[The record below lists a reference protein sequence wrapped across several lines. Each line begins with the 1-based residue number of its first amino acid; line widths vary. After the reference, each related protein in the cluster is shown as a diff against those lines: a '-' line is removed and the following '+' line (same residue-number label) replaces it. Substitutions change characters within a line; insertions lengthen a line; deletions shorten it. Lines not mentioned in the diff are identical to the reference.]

1 MRVLWVSKG
10 LGPGGAERLLVSV
23 AGARAADEVS
33 YEAAYVLPGKQQLV
47 PELAALGVPTHLL
60 AGRRGMGDP
69 RWPLRLRRLA
79 RRFDV
84 VHFHSPAVAAVAR
97 PLVHT
102 LRPRIATVTTEHN
115 VWSSHALA
123 TRVANAMTIGL
134 DDAVL
139 AVSDEVAA
147 SMRGPVRRRVQVL
160 VHGVPVARVQ
170 ASLPARDDARASL
183 GLAAADPVVVTI
195 ANLRATKDYP
205 NLLRAAGTVARRV
218 PGVRF
223 LAAGQGPLADE
234 LRAEAASLGLG
245 ATFTFL
251 GHVEDPLPLLAAA
264 DVFVLASRHEGLSI
278 ALLEA
283 MTAGLP
289 VVVTTVGAAPSV
301 VTEGREGVLVPSGD
315 PDALAD
321 AIVALLADPARRQ
334 SMGAAAAARAEA
346 FDIVGAARQLEAV
359 YRRVLSGS

>member
-1 MRVLWVSKG
+1 MDSQKVDLVKLVKPNLTTHGGQAWAIGRTVSVPVERRRPVLCT
-10 LGPGGAERLLVSV
+10 GGVLHAYRSLELALLVAPAHGYGNDAV
-23 AGARAADEVS
+23 V
-33 YEAAYVLPGKQQLV
+33 
-47 PELAALGVPTHLL
+47 LAATSPEVVVDDGTKVGVYELTPTH
-60 AGRRGMGDP
+60 RIER
-69 RWPLRLRRLA
+69 
-79 RRFDV
+79 
-84 VHFHSPAVAAVAR
+84 PAWWADGA
-97 PLVHT
+97 
-102 LRPRIATVTTEHN
+102 
-115 VWSSHALA
+115 
-123 TRVANAMTIGL
+123 
-134 DDAVL
+134 
-139 AVSDEVAA
+139 
-147 SMRGPVRRRVQVL
+147 VRRRVQVL

-223 LAAGQGPLADE
+223 FAAGQGPLADE